1 MQPINQS
8 AKNTFDKKK
17 IKRTISSLSRWLH
30 IYLSM
35 GSFFILFFFAVTGL
49 TLNHTEWFANQ
60 QVSRTEKGKVN
71 IEWVKGTDTAS
82 IGKLEIVESLRK
94 NNRIDGGLSEFI
106 IDEYQC
112 TLSFNAPGYTADV
125 FINRENGLFEL
136 SETRTGIFGMMNDLH
151 KGRDSGKAW
160 SLLIDIS
167 AILMVLVSLTGLCM
181 LFFLKKKRVAGIF
194 VALSGLLIVYLI
206 YRIWVP

>member
-1 MQPINQS
+1 
-8 AKNTFDKKK
+8 
-17 IKRTISSLSRWLH
+17 
-30 IYLSM
+30 M

-71 IEWVKGTDTAS
+71 NEWVKGTDTAS
-82 IGKLEIVESLRK
+82 IAKLEIVESLRK
-94 NNRIDGGLSEFI
+94 NNRIDGVLSEFI

-112 TLSFNAPGYTADV
+112 TLSFNGPGYTADI